1 MRGRLGT
8 LAVVCVLALV
18 GAACSDSSDVTINS
32 SMRDAALQ
40 VSTGDTSNGGGT
52 DATIEW
58 GSCDDPSVTDDT
70 LQCATVTVPL
80 DYESTGGETIDL
92 ALVRVPATGK
102 RTGAVLFNPGGPG
115 GSGFDS
121 IAQGGT
127 VISSSLGLTG
137 YDLIGFD
144 PRGVDRSNG
153 LRCLT
158 DAEQDRDA

>member
-1 MRGRLGT
+1 M
-8 LAVVCVLALV
+8 
-18 GAACSDSSDVTINS
+18 
-32 SMRDAALQ
+32 
-40 VSTGDTSNGGGT
+40 
-52 DATIEW
+52 
-58 GSCDDPSVTDDT
+58 
-70 LQCATVTVPL
+70 
-80 DYESTGGETIDL
+80 
-92 ALVRVPATGK
+92 
-102 RTGAVLFNPGGPG
+102 LFNPGGPG